1 MVSRAHVT
9 TKPVLVI
16 ADDVIVGAVGAERS
30 VVTDIILDGAS
41 PLLLLAII
49 CTGRVEFGARP
60 VKVAELVVEEDG
72 VTVTLFSL

>member
-1 MVSRAHVT
+1 LVSRAQEI

-49 CTGRVEFGARP
+49 CTGRVEFGAMP
-60 VKVAELVVEEDG
+60 VKVAELVVEEEG
-72 VTVTLFSL
+72 VVMIPSSK